1 MEKRGYTLIHETPDF
16 CIMNFADIS
25 NVNDLLKVNVTVLA
39 NKNAFGFTT
48 TIRPG
53 VVKFSTELFTGVEDD
68 KLFNQIETYIKDV
81 LRKIYN
87 VK

>member
-25 NVNDLLKVNVTVLA
+25 NVDDLLKVNVTVLA
-39 NKNAFGFTT
+39 NKNAFGFAT

-53 VVKFSTELFTGVEDD
+53 VVKFSTEIFTGVDD
-68 KLFNQIETYIKDV
+68 DLLFDKVKKYVQDV
-81 LRKIYN
+81 LRKIYD